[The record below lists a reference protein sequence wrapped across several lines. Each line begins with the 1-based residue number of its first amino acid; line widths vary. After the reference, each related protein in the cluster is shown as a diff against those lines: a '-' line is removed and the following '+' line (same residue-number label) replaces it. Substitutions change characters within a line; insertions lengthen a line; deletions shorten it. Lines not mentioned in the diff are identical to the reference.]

1 MLFENYNPFSKKFLK
16 FNSSNELDIKQFV
29 KNSAGDGEDD
39 RTIVGHQNSEDFG
52 YFGANQSNISFNQWF
67 LDKQTRLS
75 KYREMAGYTEIGLS
89 LDMVLDEA
97 VSKNSKGDSFQ
108 FEITKTN
115 DIKKSDIRSVNKEFD
130 FVVKT
135 LFNFEE
141 MGHDLFY
148 KFLVDGEL
156 YLEVVMDKKGKNII
170 GLKPLSAFNMVPIFV
185 GGVLAEFAQIDLNT
199 NNKDE
204 VKRFPPEQILYV
216 SYGRYGANKQ
226 DVRGYLDSSIRV
238 YNQLRNLEDAV
249 VIYRLVRAPERRVWN
264 IETGN
269 APAGKAEE
277 LVKKV
282 MNNYKR
288 NLNYSSETGLINS
301 SQNIQALT
309 EDFWFARKEGQGSS
323 VDVLQGGQQLGELE
337 DINYFLRKLYKT
349 LKIPPTR
356 WGEPL
361 GQQGTQYTNT
371 KDIEREELNFTK
383 FVERLQNKFVR
394 IIEECFIMQLKVKGY
409 DPKLLDRKRYRITML
424 MNNHFRQFR
433 EMELMRE
440 KLDMINNY
448 QDLILSQDNPDAKI
462 SNEFFMSYIVN
473 LPGNLAQKNNEL
485 LAIEKQAIED
495 EGGFED
501 PEDEETNDNSV
512 TDT

>member
-1 MLFENYNPFSKKFLK
+1 MLIENYNPFSKKFLK
-16 FNSSNELDIKQFV
+16 FSASQELDIKQFV
-29 KNSAGDGEDD
+29 NNSVGQGEDD
-39 RTIVGHQNSEDFG
+39 HSLVGHQDADNYG
-52 YFGANQSNISFNQWF
+52 YFGADQTNISFNQWF
-67 LDKQTRLS
+67 MDKQTRLS
-75 KYREMAGYTEIGLS
+75 KYREMAGYTEIQLS

-97 VSKNSKGDSFQ
+97 VSKNSKGESFQ
-108 FEITKTN
+108 FEINKTN
-115 DIKKSDIRSVNKEFD
+115 DIKKSDIRAVNQEFD

-156 YLEVVMDKKGKNII
+156 YLEVIMDKAAKNII
-170 GLKPLSAFNMVPIFV
+170 GLKPLSAFNMIPIFV
-185 GGVLAEFAQIDLNT
+185 GGVITEFAQIDIT
-199 NNKDE
+199 SKGKDE
-204 VKRFPPEQILYV
+204 LKRFPPSQILYIN
-216 SYGRYGANKQ
+216 YGRYGVNKQ
-226 DVRGYLDSSIRV
+226 DVRGYLDPPIRV
-238 YNQLRNLEDAV
+238 YNQLRNLEDAL

-277 LVKKV
+277 MVKKV
-282 MNNYKR
+282 MNSYKR
-288 NLNYSSETGLINS
+288 NLNYNSDTGLINS

-309 EDFWFARKEGQGSS
+309 EDFWFARKEGAGSS

-371 KDIEREELNFTK
+371 KEIEREELNFTK
-383 FVERLQNKFVR
+383 FVERLQHKFARVV
-394 IIEECFIMQLKVKGY
+394 EECFIMQLKVKGY
-409 DPKLLDRKRYRITML
+409 DPKLFDRKRYRITML

-462 SNEFFMSYIVN
+462 SNEFFMSHIVN
-473 LPGNLAQKNNEL
+473 LPGNLAQKNNEM
-485 LAIEKQAIED
+485 LAIEKQAIDD
-495 EGGFED
+495 EGGFDD
-501 PEDEETNDNSV
+501 PEEDNA
-512 TDT
+512 DDNE